1 MKLFFPQI
9 DVNANKMYYNRANRI
24 WRKDISKDAEEEF
37 VVKSSEIKDF
47 TLDNTRRQLYWVGY
61 LFTDIGW
68 WCLYLSR
75 VLLCLSTAA
84 GVP

>member
-24 WRKDISKDAEEEF
+24 WRRDISKDAEEEF

-61 LFTDIGW
+61 LFTDPQAVETG
-68 WCLYLSR
+68 R
-75 VLLCLSTAA
+75 
-84 GVP
+84 